1 MSLFNIMVNKVKEIL
16 NLIIKGRLLVNTLK
30 VEEGPQ
36 RIDLMFYHRKCAFID
51 IANTYCGKNYPEP
64 EEPLIE
70 YKYTINVIGTEICLY
85 NKGNLSYLFID
96 DDCIT
101 ISNFDFINLQSLF
114 KQIHSMKDHNKSINK
129 LNAIIDACN

>member
-1 MSLFNIMVNKVKEIL
+1 MVDKVKEVL

-30 VEEGPQ
+30 VEENPSH
-36 RIDLMFYHRKCAFID
+36 IDIFLYHRSCDTID
-51 IANTYCGKNYPEP
+51 VVNTYCGKNYPKP

-85 NKGNLSYLFID
+85 NKGDLFYLFID
-96 DDCIT
+96 ADRIA
-101 ISNFDFINLQSLF
+101 ISNSDFINLQSLF
-114 KQIHSMKDHNKSINK
+114 KQIQLMKDHNKSINK

>member
-1 MSLFNIMVNKVKEIL
+1 MVDKVKEVL

-30 VEEGPQ
+30 VEEGPSH
-36 RIDLMFYHRKCAFID
+36 IDIFLYHRSCATID
-51 IANTYCGKNYPEP
+51 VVNTYCGLNYPEP

-85 NKGNLSYLFID
+85 NKGDLFYLYID
-96 DDCIT
+96 DDRIA
-101 ISNFDFINLQSLF
+101 ISNSDFINLQSLF
-114 KQIHSMKDHNKSINK
+114 KQIQLMKDHNKSINK